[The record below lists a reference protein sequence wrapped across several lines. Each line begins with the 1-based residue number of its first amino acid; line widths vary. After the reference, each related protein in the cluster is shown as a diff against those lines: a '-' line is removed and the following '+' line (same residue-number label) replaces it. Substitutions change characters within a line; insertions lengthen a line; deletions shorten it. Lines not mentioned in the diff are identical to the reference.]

1 MTADTASTPIDY
13 DALVAAQATTL
24 LAAAEAYLRPEDVLL
39 VRQAFAFSRD
49 AHEGQV
55 RKSGEPYITHPIAV
69 AQILTG
75 WRLDAQGL
83 CAALLHD
90 TMEDTGVAKSTLH
103 ERFGLTVADLVD
115 GLSKLERLEYQ
126 TQEAAQA
133 ENFRKMVLAMAK
145 DIRVI
150 IVKLS
155 DRLHNMRT
163 LDSMREDKRRRI
175 AQETLDIYA
184 PVANRIGL
192 NKVFRE
198 LQDLSFKHLYP
209 HRYQVLSKAIRA
221 ARGNRR
227 ELVSKILEAIAGRL
241 ETAGIAADIKGREK
255 NLFSIYHK
263 MQEKHLAFSDVLDIY
278 GFRVIVDDVR
288 SCYIALGELHGLYK
302 PILGK
307 FKDYIAIPK
316 SNDYQSLH
324 STLLGPYGTPI
335 EVQIRSRDMHK
346 IAESGVASHWMY
358 KTGDDSINQAQLRTH
373 EWLQDLLAI
382 QAESGDAIEF
392 LEHIKI
398 DLFPDEVYVFTP
410 KGRILVLPHG
420 ASPVDFAYA
429 VHTDVG
435 HRCIAAKV
443 NHELVPLRTRL
454 KNGDQVEIITTSQ
467 SKPNPSWLS
476 FVVSGRARSHIRN
489 YLKGLDREDAEQL
502 GERLLKQSLHALAA
516 RGFTPDN
523 VLWEAYLREFAEKG
537 HKPADILADIGTGKQ
552 LPLVAASRLLELAGE
567 ALGEEV
573 RSGPV
578 MIRGNEG
585 GAVQLAACCN
595 PIPGDRIMGLINKG
609 QGLVIHQQDCTH
621 VLRQDPNDLL
631 EAEWDVRQAAQ
642 MFGVPIR
649 VSVRDERG
657 ALAAVTAA
665 ITEAH
670 ANIESVDMQDAH
682 RGEGSVQIGFRLQVE
697 NTQHLMNVLTQVRA
711 QPAVVRAV
719 RGA

>member
-145 DIRVI
+145 DIRVS

-241 ETAGIAADIKGREK
+241 ETADIAADIKGREK

-302 PILGK
+302 PIPGK

-316 SNDYQSLH
+316 SNGYQSLH
-324 STLLGPYGTPI
+324 STLFGPYGTPI

-429 VHTDVG
+429 VHTDIG
-435 HRCIAAKV
+435 HA
-443 NHELVPLRTRL
+443 
-454 KNGDQVEIITTSQ
+454 
-467 SKPNPSWLS
+467 
-476 FVVSGRARSHIRN
+476 
-489 YLKGLDREDAEQL
+489 
-502 GERLLKQSLHALAA
+502 
-516 RGFTPDN
+516 
-523 VLWEAYLREFAEKG
+523 
-537 HKPADILADIGTGKQ
+537 
-552 LPLVAASRLLELAGE
+552 
-567 ALGEEV
+567 
-573 RSGPV
+573 
-578 MIRGNEG
+578 
-585 GAVQLAACCN
+585 
-595 PIPGDRIMGLINKG
+595 
-609 QGLVIHQQDCTH
+609 
-621 VLRQDPNDLL
+621 
-631 EAEWDVRQAAQ
+631 
-642 MFGVPIR
+642 
-649 VSVRDERG
+649 
-657 ALAAVTAA
+657 
-665 ITEAH
+665 
-670 ANIESVDMQDAH
+670 
-682 RGEGSVQIGFRLQVE
+682 
-697 NTQHLMNVLTQVRA
+697 
-711 QPAVVRAV
+711 
-719 RGA
+719 